1 MSPGQRLIVTN
12 DKDTFQTIYGNEV
25 TVVTNW
31 AGGSLSN
38 GGEEVVL
45 RDPDNNVILRF
56 DYNNA
61 GGWPERA
68 DGGGSSLVVRDT
80 EGNYDDESN
89 WIASYELGGYPGK
102 ESCLLYTSPSP
113 RDS

>member
-1 MSPGQRLIVTN
+1 M
-12 DKDTFQTIYGNEV
+12 
-25 TVVTNW
+25 
-31 AGGSLSN
+31 
-38 GGEEVVL
+38 
-45 RDPDNNVILRF
+45 RF

-89 WIASYELGGYPGK
+89 WIASYEFGGSPGK
-102 ESCLLYTSPSP
+102 ESQ
-113 RDS
+113 DSEN